1 MPTNPDFRDL
11 FAALNDAEARYLVV
25 GGHAL
30 AFHAVPRFTKDLDV
44 WVEPTVDNAVR
55 VMSALVAFGA
65 PLVDLSIDDLASPG
79 NVYQMGVPP
88 NRIDL
93 LTEVEGTTFEQ
104 AWSHRKGGVYGGVAV
119 SVIGLDE
126 LIVNKRAVGRPQD
139 LVDADLLESV
149 RAREATGEG

>member
-1 MPTNPDFRDL
+1 MAANPDFRDL

-44 WVEPTVDNAVR
+44 WVEPTPDNAGR

-65 PLVDLSIDDLASPG
+65 PLTELSVDDLASAG

-88 NRIDL
+88 NRIDI
-93 LTEVEGTTFEQ
+93 LTEVEGMAFQE
-104 AWSHRKGGVYGGVAV
+104 AWSHRIGGTYGGVAV
-119 SVIGLDE
+119 QVIGIDA

-139 LVDADLLESV
+139 LVDAELLESV
-149 RAREATGEG
+149 RKSNSD